1 MIVSRKP
8 HFPRYKRRLCL
19 QGGQRGFVTGLSGIL
34 RDALVFIYLS
44 HSPMVVPI
52 LQESAVPIR
61 EKKRKTE
68 ATPLF

>member
-8 HFPRYKRRLCL
+8 RFPRYKRRLCL

-34 RDALVFIYLS
+34 RDALVFTYLS
-44 HSPMVVPI
+44 HSSLVVPI
-52 LQESAVPIR
+52 LRELAVSIR
-61 EKKRKTE
+61 EKKRKTG